1 MDTKDRMM
9 IKVVDELRV
18 KHFWDC
24 FSYKNIIL
32 KMMIDSFKLPV
43 ELDKY
48 IFNYV
53 GFSSFYVPDYK
64 VDELVALRLKES
76 SP

>member
-1 MDTKDRMM
+1 MDTKDRMI

-18 KHFWDC
+18 KHFRAYC
-24 FSYKNIIL
+24 SYKSRIMKIIDL
-32 KMMIDSFKLPV
+32 FKLPV

-48 IFNYV
+48 IFTYV
-53 GFSSFYVPDYK
+53 GFSMFYVPDYK
-64 VDELVALRLKES
+64 VDALVALRLKES